1 MRKRFRA
8 KLVGRGPG
16 GAWTFLPIPFDV
28 EAVFGTRARVPV
40 RGTLNG
46 CAFRNSLQ
54 PNGDGTH
61 SMPVNRELRRS
72 AAAGPDDL
80 VEVVIERD
88 EASREPEIPTELGE
102 ALAGEPEIEALFERL
117 SVSHKQEFVEWINT
131 AKKPE
136 TRCRRVDKTLEML
149 RARTTPKG

>member
-1 MRKRFRA
+1 
-8 KLVGRGPG
+8 
-16 GAWTFLPIPFDV
+16 
-28 EAVFGTRARVPV
+28 
-40 RGTLNG
+40 
-46 CAFRNSLQ
+46 
-54 PNGDGTH
+54 
-61 SMPVNRELRRS
+61 MPVNRELRRS

>member
-102 ALAGEPEIEALFERL
+102 ALAGVPEIEALFERL